1 MASTSNKNIQGMAG
15 VGFVICKRSELEK
28 TKNIPI
34 RNYYLNLYDQ
44 YRYFHETKQT
54 RFTPPVQTFYALRQA
69 IIETKV
75 ETVTA
80 RAERYAECHR
90 TLVAAIKKMGLKML
104 VDEKY
109 QSGLIT
115 AILEPENPK
124 YDFTALHDFARRHSF
139 TIYPGKLGNIN
150 TFRIANIGDIQVYEM
165 RRFIVLL
172 EEYMHGIDVC

>member
-1 MASTSNKNIQGMAG
+1 MAG

-28 TKNIPI
+28 TKSIPI

-75 ETVTA
+75 ETVAA
-80 RAERYAECHR
+80 RAERYAACHR

-150 TFRIANIGDIQVYEM
+150 TFRIANIGDIQVDEM